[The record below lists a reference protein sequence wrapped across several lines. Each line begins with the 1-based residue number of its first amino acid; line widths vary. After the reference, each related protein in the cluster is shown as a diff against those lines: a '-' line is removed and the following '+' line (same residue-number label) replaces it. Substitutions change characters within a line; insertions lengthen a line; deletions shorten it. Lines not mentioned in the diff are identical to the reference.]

1 MELPGANCLYAMA
14 TISITFV
21 GLSALLRVF
30 ASREI
35 GAHHRGAD
43 VGFTA

>member
-14 TISITFV
+14 TISITF
-21 GLSALLRVF
+21 S
-30 ASREI
+30 SREI